1 MKTPKPEDLE
11 LAAEWLGYYEGDGE
25 DLQLKVSAWLKFKAQ
40 QLRLRRTAKRLSL
53 PPNVLQEA
61 VKRGSVQHG
70 VTEEHLLES
79 IELHTR
85 EEKT

>member
-11 LAAEWLGYYEGDGE
+11 LAAEWLGYYEGEE
-25 DLQLKVSAWLKFKAQ
+25 DLQLKVAAWLKFKARQ
-40 QLRLRRTAKRLSL
+40 TRLRQTAKRLGL

-61 VKRGSVQHG
+61 VRRGSVEHG

-85 EEKT
+85 EKKT